1 MIQNNLKLALRNL
14 QKRPGY
20 ATLHLLG
27 LATGMACCLLI
38 LQYVLHERSYDQFH
52 PAAERIVR
60 LELDNY
66 QKGKLSWKS
75 ATSYP
80 AFGPTMK
87 RDFSEIEDF
96 CRLHDAEY
104 VLSNPATE
112 LKFAEKK
119 GYYAD
124 PGVLRMFHIPLL
136 SGNPATAL
144 EGPDKI
150 ILSEKTARK
159 YFGSTDVLG
168 KTLSS
173 NDNGRLI
180 NFEVT
185 GVFENYPNNSHLTLD
200 YLISYRTLGKIMTA
214 EGDTTNSTETAWGWY
229 DFYTYFKL
237 QPDVDPQK
245 LAEKLPA
252 FNDKYINSNP
262 IYQKAELYNSTSL
275 QALTDIHLYSN
286 LNQEAEVNGN
296 GKAVGLLFL
305 IAFFILAIA
314 WINYINLATARAME
328 RAKEVGVR
336 KVSGAGRWQLI
347 SQFLTESFLLNTAA
361 LVVAVLGVWI
371 AMPAFGNFLGK
382 TLPFLIFTGTQP
394 LWIALVFAGGTLF
407 SGLYPAFV
415 LSGFKPV
422 SILKGL
428 YKNTSSGQMLR
439 RGLIVGQFT
448 ASIALIVGA
457 IVVSKQVQF
466 MRNQN
471 PGFERAQTLVLQ
483 GPNTVADS
491 VYQGILTGFKNEV
504 LQIPG
509 VSSLSGSSSVPGDE
523 IYWTSSFRRLRSVDE
538 TRQTLYILGA
548 DLDFTK
554 SYDLK
559 MVAGRNFEPTDKNTC
574 MLNESAARMLGF
586 ENPEKAIGD
595 FVQRGRRD
603 TFLVCG
609 VMRDFHHLG
618 LQKPIEP
625 MIVRFQPDSRSYFSL
640 KMEGEDYSKMLSS
653 VEAVWQKHFYADP
666 FDYFFLDEFFDRQY
680 KADVQFGKVFSMFT
694 VLAMLIAC
702 LGLLGLTSYN
712 ILQRTK
718 EIGIRKV
725 LGASVTSI
733 TGLLAKDF
741 LKLVLVA
748 ILIASPL
755 AYYFMQRWLGDFAYH
770 IDLQWWMFVVAAL
783 VAVGIAFL
791 TVSFQSVRAAL
802 TNPVESLRSE

>member
-14 QKRPGY
+14 RKRPGY
-20 ATLHLLG
+20 AALHLLG

-38 LQYVLHERSYDQFH
+38 LQYVLYERSYDQFH
-52 PAAERIVR
+52 PAADRIVR
-60 LELDNY
+60 LELDSY

-87 RDFSEIEDF
+87 REYSEIEDF

-104 VLSNPATE
+104 VLANPASDV
-112 LKFAEKK
+112 KFAEKK
-119 GYYAD
+119 GYFAD
-124 PGVLRMFHIPLL
+124 PGTLRMFSIPLL
-136 SGNPATAL
+136 AGNPETAL

-150 ILSEKTARK
+150 VLSEKTARK

-168 KTLSS
+168 KTLTS
-173 NDNGRLI
+173 NDNGSLSS
-180 NFEVT
+180 FEVS
-185 GVFENYPNNSHLTLD
+185 GVFKNYPDNSHLALD
-200 YLISYRTLGKIMTA
+200 YLVSYGTLAKIVA
-214 EGDTTNSTETAWGWY
+214 ASGDTTNSTETAWGWY

-237 QPDVDPQK
+237 QPGVDPQK
-245 LAEKLPA
+245 FAEKLPA
-252 FNDKYINSNP
+252 FNDKYINAKP
-262 IYQKAELYNSTSL
+262 EWQKAEMHDNTTL
-275 QALTDIHLYSN
+275 QALSDIHLYSN

-305 IAFFILAIA
+305 IAFFILTIA

-347 SQFLTESFLLNTAA
+347 SQFLTESFLLNTSA
-361 LVVAVLGVWI
+361 LLIGLSAVWI
-371 AMPAFGNFLGK
+371 AMPIFGRFLGK
-382 TLPFLIFTGTQP
+382 ELPFSIFSGMLP
-394 LWIALVFAGGTLF
+394 LWIALVFAGGTLL

-415 LSGFKPV
+415 LSGFQPV

-428 YKNTSSGQMLR
+428 YKNTSSGQLLR

-457 IVVSKQVQF
+457 IVVSKQVEY

-471 PGFERAQTLVLQ
+471 PGFERAQTLVLK
-483 GPNTVADS
+483 GPNTIVDS
-491 VYQGILTGFKNEV
+491 VYQSILTGFKNEV

-509 VSSLSGSSSVPGDE
+509 VSSLAGSSSVPGDE
-523 IYWTSSFRRLRSVDE
+523 IYWTSSFRRLRSIDE

-548 DLDFTK
+548 DLDFAK
-554 SYDLK
+554 AYNMK
-559 MVAGRNFEPTDKNTC
+559 MLAGRNFESTDKNAC
-574 MLNESAARMLGF
+574 LLNESATKMLGF
-586 ENPEKAIGD
+586 ESPEQAIGD
-595 FVQRGRRD
+595 FVQRGKRD
-603 TFLVCG
+603 TILVCG
-609 VMRDFHHLG
+609 IIRDFHQLG
-618 LQKPIEP
+618 LQKTIDP
-625 MIVRFQPDSRSYFSL
+625 MIVRYRPDSRRFFSL
-640 KMEGEDYSKMLSS
+640 KMEGKDYLKKLSA
-653 VEAVWQKHFYADP
+653 VESIWQKHFYADP
-666 FDYFFLDEFFDRQY
+666 FDYFFLDEFYDRQY
-680 KADVQFGKVFSMFT
+680 KSNIQFGKVFGMFT

-725 LGASVTSI
+725 LGASVVGI

-741 LKLVLVA
+741 LKLVIIA
-748 ILIASPL
+748 ILIASPI
-755 AYYFMQRWLGDFAYH
+755 AYYFMRLWLSDFAYR
-770 IDLQWWMFVVAAL
+770 IDMHWWMFVVSAL
-783 VAVGIAFL
+783 AAVGIAFL

-802 TNPVESLRSE
+802 ANPVESLRSE